1 MIDRLLSRSL
11 RGQLVITAGA
21 VVLALLVGA
30 VIMVITSP
38 LITGS
43 LDPWIWAEAY
53 LALIE
58 GATGIAV
65 SFDPL
70 AVEFLGLD
78 GIIDT
83 LVRATPYILA
93 GLAVGVAFKAG
104 LFNIGAQGQFLMGAL
119 GAVTAGIWLADTPS
133 VIAVPVAVLAGC
145 LAGAAYGF
153 VPGWLK
159 AYTGAHE
166 VVVTIMLNFV
176 AIQIV
181 SWAVSEPLRA
191 AGATFARTPSVS
203 GAAIPVLAGDT
214 GHLLHAGVLV
224 AFAAVPIVWWV
235 LYRTT
240 VGFEVRTVG
249 ANPDA
254 ARYAGMRPRLIITL
268 TMAASGL
275 LAGLAGAV
283 EILGVQ
289 QYLPAAYATTVG
301 FDAIT
306 VALLGRANP
315 WGILFGGLLLG
326 ALRAG
331 APLMQIKAG
340 VPVQMIDILQGVIL
354 FFLAA
359 DLIVRWVFR
368 IRPGRDAAEGPTST
382 PSLDTSPAAPI

>member
-1 MIDRLLSRSL
+1 MSRRMS
-11 RGQLVITAGA
+11 GQLAVTSGA
-21 VVLALLVGA
+21 IALSLLVGA
-30 VIMVITSP
+30 ILMIATSP
-38 LITGS
+38 IIKGS
-43 LDPWIWAEAY
+43 PDPGLPAAAY

-58 GATGIAV
+58 GALLTPSGW
-65 SFDPL
+65 
-70 AVEFLGLD
+70 
-78 GIIDT
+78 IDT
-83 LVRATPYILA
+83 LVRATPYILG
-93 GLAVGVAFKAG
+93 GLSVGLCFKAG
-104 LFNIGAQGQFLMGAL
+104 LFNIGAQGQFLIGAL
-119 GAVTAGIWLADTPS
+119 GATAAGIALAGTPQ
-133 VIAVPVAVLAGC
+133 VVAMPLAVLAGV

-153 VPGWLK
+153 IPGWLK

-176 AIQIV
+176 AIQVI

-191 AGATFARTPSVS
+191 RGATFARTLDV
-203 GAAIPVLAGDT
+203 GEAAIPILAGTT
-214 GHLLHAGVLV
+214 GHLLHAGVLL
-224 AFAAVPIVWWV
+224 ALAAVPITWWV
-235 LYRTT
+235 LFRTT
-240 VGFEVRTVG
+240 IGFQIRTAG

-254 ARYAGMRPRLIITL
+254 ARYAGMRPRLVIAGS
-268 TMAASGL
+268 MVAGGA

-289 QYLPAAYATTVG
+289 RYLPAAYATTVG

-315 WGILFGGLLLG
+315 IGILFGGLLLG

-368 IRPGRDAAEGPTST
+368 LREGRAEVDELRTVTQTYGGSSAPGA
-382 PSLDTSPAAPI
+382 